1 MKNLFKIFIQ
11 SMLFFVFIMLSNC
24 SKDEFTNQIKN
35 SKSKTDITLEQ
46 FKKETGLNN
55 FKTTISIPKNINVI
69 AKNADG
75 TYELSDFNISTDK
88 IKKVII
94 NEKTTYTFQIETIDE
109 KYGDRFFNLTLFYKD
124 GWQSIIVELKPTT
137 ENLEQL
143 KLGITEKFEGT
154 LKLLYKS
161 ELTQNNML
169 GCTTVFIT
177 NWHCT
182 GCTGP
187 CDWCSL
193 CVSSE
198 SYTMCGSEP
207 VAAEPFFLD
216 LGPSTIGGGPSD
228 GTNTD
233 TTNINSTTTN
243 DEIAIETN
251 ISPNTITNNDG
262 LSSNEFLIIQFFN
275 SLSLEEQQWTIEHP
289 NEYNNLINYL
299 IADGFESKIEVQQII
314 EILTNNLQPE
324 YDISNFPGKENDMPY
339 EWWKNNEY
347 ISQNLMLF
355 GQTPNALEVLLFSI
369 FPEKA
374 IFHIGNSNE
383 ALEKA
388 SQLVQNETLTGIH
401 NGKADA
407 FRHTY
412 WNAMDSSEIGS
423 QVTKLFT
430 DAHEW
435 KSGNNPL
442 ETQMDIFN
450 NNIGRQIGE
459 TLNSNTPNSL
469 IASIVLT
476 YIQNGLVKY
485 LTPLSESGEIL
496 SNTTLKPT
504 NQ

>member
-1 MKNLFKIFIQ
+1 MKNLFKIFIK

-55 FKTTISIPKNINVI
+55 FKTTISIPKSTNVI

-88 IKKVII
+88 IKKIVI

-143 KLGITEKFEGT
+143 KLGLTEKFEGT

-161 ELTQNNML
+161 ELTQNSML

-177 NWHCT
+177 NWHCVGGGKCDGT
-182 GCTGP
+182 MQG
-187 CDWCSL
+187 CDWCSS
-193 CVSSE
+193 CFDAE
-198 SYTMCGSEP
+198 SYTFCGSAP
-207 VAAEPFFLD
+207 VEAQPYYID

-262 LSSNEFLIIQFFN
+262 SSDEDFLTENDDDYENVDYTGPKQ
-275 SLSLEEQQWTIEHP
+275 
-289 NEYNNLINYL
+289 LIP
-299 IADGFESKIEVQQII
+299 QQIV
-314 EILTNNLQPE
+314 L
-324 YDISNFPGKENDMPY
+324 SNG
-339 EWWKNNEY
+339 
-347 ISQNLMLF
+347 
-355 GQTPNALEVLLFSI
+355 
-369 FPEKA
+369 
-374 IFHIGNSNE
+374 
-383 ALEKA
+383 
-388 SQLVQNETLTGIH
+388 
-401 NGKADA
+401 
-407 FRHTY
+407 
-412 WNAMDSSEIGS
+412 
-423 QVTKLFT
+423 
-430 DAHEW
+430 
-435 KSGNNPL
+435 
-442 ETQMDIFN
+442 
-450 NNIGRQIGE
+450 
-459 TLNSNTPNSL
+459 
-469 IASIVLT
+469 SIVNVT
-476 YIQNGLVKY
+476 FG
-485 LTPLSESGEIL
+485 TTESD
-496 SNTTLKPT
+496 N
-504 NQ
+504 

>member
-262 LSSNEFLIIQFFN
+262 SSDEDFLTENDDDYENIDYTGPKQLIPQQIVLSNGSIVNVTFGTTESDNQNANNEVAVDLVNSIIFALEQANSNLSNSEKINSIYIKATTNGNHSSNSN
-275 SLSLEEQQWTIEHP
+275 H
-289 NEYNNLINYL
+289 
-299 IADGFESKIEVQQII
+299 SKGTAV
-314 EILTNNLQPE
+314 
-324 YDISNFPGKENDMPY
+324 DISRINGIM
-339 EWWKNNEY
+339 
-347 ISQNLMLF
+347 ILNLA
-355 GQTPNALEVLLFSI
+355 TN
-369 FPEKA
+369 
-374 IFHIGNSNE
+374 
-383 ALEKA
+383 
-388 SQLVQNETLTGIH
+388 
-401 NGKADA
+401 
-407 FRHTY
+407 
-412 WNAMDSSEIGS
+412 S
-423 QVTKLFT
+423 QVVALQNAF
-430 DAHEW
+430 DEY
-435 KSGNNPL
+435 
-442 ETQMDIFN
+442 Q
-450 NNIGRQIGE
+450 NIRENFGPYFKHKTFLNGSVNLNYPVIGH
-459 TLNSNTPNSL
+459 NDHIHISVQSN
-469 IASIVLT
+469 
-476 YIQNGLVKY
+476 
-485 LTPLSESGEIL
+485 
-496 SNTTLKPT
+496 
-504 NQ
+504 